1 VAGAAPL
8 ASAGLTGAAGLAS
21 DDLASGL
28 VGAAILAASAGL
40 AGATVLSAGL
50 GTFFSGVGRRMFLRR
65 GLKEEEDVREDNV
78 VKGKHGRCHEASGRT
93 KPKTYTKLVGQK

>member
-1 VAGAAPL
+1 MAGAAPL

-28 VGAAILAASAGL
+28 VGAAILDAGL

-65 GLKEEEDVREDNV
+65 GLKEEEDAREDNV